1 MLEIWKRLLMPVNQ
15 ELEDRD
21 KWLLGTRWLASL
33 AKIRNFSSVRNKCVH
48 KKVYVQTTWRD
59 GGGERDHTHV
69 HHKPYRHR

>member
-33 AKIRNFSSVRNKCVH
+33 AKIRNFISVRNKCVH
-48 KKVYVQTTWRD
+48 K
-59 GGGERDHTHV
+59 
-69 HHKPYRHR
+69 